1 MKNAT
6 LLSVDKKHAKGSLVI
21 PNTLKVDGTTYTI
34 TSIAMAAFQNNQK
47 ITKVT
52 IGNKMKT
59 IGEQAFSGCKNLKT
73 VKLGKNV
80 TVIGDQAFYNCR
92 KITGI
97 TIPSKVNKIGKK
109 AFYNCKKLKNIT
121 IKTSKLTSKK
131 VGSKAFT
138 GIYSKAVIKVPKK
151 KLPAYKALLRKKGVG
166 KKAIIKK

>member
-1 MKNAT
+1 
-6 LLSVDKKHAKGSLVI
+6 
-21 PNTLKVDGTTYTI
+21 
-34 TSIAMAAFQNNQK
+34 MAAFQNNQK

-80 TVIGDQAFYNCR
+80 TVIGDQ
-92 KITGI
+92 
-97 TIPSKVNKIGKK
+97 